1 MGLNAFFLEKVTHL
15 EGAERNPRLCR
26 CSDNRHGIGS
36 ALWTAVLAQREARAA
51 SCGHTQPHTRRLI
64 HHEAV
69 KRDPKVSLSLTC
81 VPSVVPKPTWKLTL
95 VTAARPCRPCKT
107 VVTQVCE
114 GHRPPALAPRLC
126 LQLVASQSR
135 CLCGTGRSALRLSGT
150 QPAPLSS
157 PELHLLPSSKRMG
170 EGPPLSSLQGLALS
184 TSTLRYCPPGLL
196 PPASLSHSPP
206 SSTQGKKLPAF
217 VSVLWRGLSAL
228 GAGRVPETPATRGAS
243 FPGRRWWQPSL
254 PAAPGHSPQPVYLG
268 DQTKGTVFPSMTMGT
283 ALGSPP
289 HRETF
294 ADGLTGVHLFPSRPL
309 TKQRL
314 SGELPGPW
322 ARPLLSFTALAT

>member
-1 MGLNAFFLEKVTHL
+1 M
-15 EGAERNPRLCR
+15 
-26 CSDNRHGIGS
+26 
-36 ALWTAVLAQREARAA
+36 LAQREARAA

-126 LQLVASQSR
+126 LQLVAPQSR

-184 TSTLRYCPPGLL
+184 TSTLRCCPPGLL

-217 VSVLWRGLSAL
+217 VSGF
-228 GAGRVPETPATRGAS
+228 GGDC
-243 FPGRRWWQPSL
+243 QPSELAGSLKHRRRVGPAFRGGDGGSL
-254 PAAPGHSPQPVYLG
+254 PFLPLQVIAHSLFILG
-268 DQTKGTVFPSMTMGT
+268 
-283 ALGSPP
+283 
-289 HRETF
+289 
-294 ADGLTGVHLFPSRPL
+294 
-309 TKQRL
+309 TKQRGL
-314 SGELPGPW
+314 FFLQ
-322 ARPLLSFTALAT
+322 